1 MQKRALGLIPLL
13 LLAAAASGG
22 PGGPDQSKKAYELI
36 YEDVQA
42 LKQQMLRLE
51 AKVDKA
57 AQDVLLLKDQLKE
70 IQAQMK
76 LGQTDQAGLK
86 EDIKSVPT
94 QYQAV
99 LDKLEQLDLAI
110 KRFSEDFVAF
120 RTQMTQPPI
129 EAAGKTAAKEAKPKK
144 KEEPPPASKEG
155 QPQGQPVPAAINP
168 NLSPKEVFDMAYA
181 DYTKGNYD
189 LAIEGFKIYRQQFF
203 DSPLADDALYWI
215 GECDFSLKKYGDA
228 IEQFNL
234 LIFNYPQGNN
244 VPGAYLK
251 KGMCFMELGK
261 KEEALSVFKLLISK
275 YPNEEET
282 KIAQQKIK
290 ELTGDAR
297 Y

>member
-1 MQKRALGLIPLL
+1 MRKRALGLIPLL
-13 LLAAAASGG
+13 LLASAAAAMGG
-22 PGGPDQSKKAYELI
+22 ADQSKKAYELI

-42 LKQQMLRLE
+42 IKQQMLRLE

-86 EDIKSVPT
+86 EDVKSIPT

-99 LDKLEQLDLAI
+99 LDKLEQVTQAI
-110 KRFSEDFVAF
+110 NRFSEDFLAF
-120 RTQMTQPPI
+120 KTQMTQPPV
-129 EAAGKTAAKEAKPKK
+129 EAAGRSAAKEAKSKK
-144 KEEPPPASKEG
+144 KEEPPQASKEG
-155 QPQGQPVPAAINP
+155 QPQGQPAAAAINP
-168 NLSPKEVFDMAYA
+168 NLSPKEVFDMAYD

-244 VPGAYLK
+244 VPAAYLK

>member
-1 MQKRALGLIPLL
+1 MRKRALGLIPLL
-13 LLAAAASGG
+13 LLASAAAALAGA
-22 PGGPDQSKKAYELI
+22 DQSKKAYELI

-42 LKQQMLRLE
+42 LKQQLLRLE

-70 IQAQMK
+70 IQAQLK
-76 LGQTDQAGLK
+76 LSQTDQAGLK
-86 EDIKSVPT
+86 EDVKSIPV

-99 LDKLEQLDLAI
+99 LDKLEQVTQAI
-110 KRFSEDFVAF
+110 NRFSEDFLAF
-120 RTQMTQPPI
+120 KAQMTQPPV
-129 EAAGKTAAKEAKPKK
+129 EAAGKPSAKEARSKK
-144 KEEPPPASKEG
+144 KEEPPPPKEEQPRG
-155 QPQGQPVPAAINP
+155 QPAPAAINP

-189 LAIEGFKIYRQQFF
+189 LAIEGFQIYRQQFF

-215 GECDFSLKKYGDA
+215 GECAFSLKKYGEA

-244 VPGAYLK
+244 VPAAYLK
-251 KGMCFMELGK
+251 KAMCFVELGK
-261 KEEALSVFKLLISK
+261 KEEAISVFKLLISK

>member
-1 MQKRALGLIPLL
+1 MRKRALGLIPLL
-13 LLAAAASGG
+13 LLASAAAAMAGA
-22 PGGPDQSKKAYELI
+22 DQSKKAYELI
-36 YEDVQA
+36 YQDVQA
-42 LKQQMLRLE
+42 IKQQMLRLE

-57 AQDVLLLKDQLKE
+57 AQDILLLKDQLKE
-70 IQAQMK
+70 IQAQLK
-76 LGQTDQAGLK
+76 LSQTDQAGLK
-86 EDIKSVPT
+86 EDVRSIPP

-99 LDKLEQLDLAI
+99 LDKLEQVTLAI
-110 KRFSEDFVAF
+110 NRFSEEFLAF
-120 RTQMTQPPI
+120 KTQMTQPPV
-129 EAAGKTAAKEAKPKK
+129 EPTGRPSAKEARSKK
-144 KEEPPPASKEG
+144 KEEPAPPKEE
-155 QPQGQPVPAAINP
+155 QPQGQAALAAVNP

-181 DYTKGNYD
+181 DYTKGNYE

-215 GECDFSLKKYGDA
+215 GECDFSLKKYADA
-228 IEQFNL
+228 VEQFNL

-244 VPGAYLK
+244 VPAAYLK
-251 KGMCFMELGK
+251 KGMCFIELGK

>member
-1 MQKRALGLIPLL
+1 MRKRALGLIPLL

-22 PGGPDQSKKAYELI
+22 VDQSKKAYELI

-42 LKQQMLRLE
+42 LKQQLLRLE

-70 IQAQMK
+70 IQAQLK

-86 EDIKSVPT
+86 EDVKNIPT

-99 LDKLEQLDLAI
+99 LDKLEQVTQAI
-110 KRFSEDFVAF
+110 NRFSEDFLAF
-120 RTQMTQPPI
+120 KTQMTQPPV
-129 EAAGKTAAKEAKPKK
+129 EAAGKSAAKEAKSKK
-144 KEEPPPASKEG
+144 KEEPPPASKGE
-155 QPQGQPVPAAINP
+155 QPQGQPASAAINP

-181 DYTKGNYD
+181 DYTKGNYE

-215 GECDFSLKKYGDA
+215 GECAFSLKKYGDA
-228 IEQFNL
+228 IEQLNL

-244 VPGAYLK
+244 VPAAYLK